1 MSDAAYE
8 KRHRKYE
15 AFERRQRLREKE
27 KLQYEHYKL
36 KERIEQ
42 LRNLDYTAFLA
53 VPEETFGEAPEVNL
67 LSEVDG
73 DEQPPMREGERRRN
87 LMLDVALSLE
97 ERYRTLLPSDRK
109 GADKKGER
117 ASLSISVEPRTR
129 EQSVNDM
136 NTIWKEPE
144 YERAPVRA
152 QEPVSITR
160 LEPVVAPILLPNPP
174 TPSAPVPTPTPSPP
188 PTCLATPAPASP
200 IPLPISTPIQ
210 ASVQALPPVEPIPLA
225 TPSPVQASEQTLRPA
240 EPSTIEV
247 PVLPESISTA
257 KEKGLK
263 LRITLRPPT
272 KTPSFNKEPS
282 PQPKHSM
289 RNRTTTIAPVPDIE
303 KQSDITTPER
313 EPPSISQNITV
324 AHTSSEP
331 VIDVTSVSLPS
342 QRPSSFIDSLDSA
355 SPNHHYQVLRF
366 GSISAEGSNLSAP
379 TRKRPR
385 IKKYQD
391 MSEPPKLSSPF
402 EHGHATDREK
412 SEQVQ
417 HTPHPI
423 TLPDSPR
430 RSTSPISSRQENISV
445 STGRRQHMP
454 VILVAASH
462 NEGRDSRK
470 TSRSVLAFGVKV
482 PQFVHAEFELP
493 KWLHDADEA
502 SANDETS
509 DLEQQASIS
518 LMMLH
523 NGNQSV
529 QSIDRNVALR
539 GPPEGD

>member
-1 MSDAAYE
+1 M
-8 KRHRKYE
+8 
-15 AFERRQRLREKE
+15 REKE

-42 LRNLDYTAFLA
+42 LRSLDYTAFLA
-53 VPEETFGEAPEVNL
+53 VPDDTFGEAPEANH

-73 DEQPPMREGERRRN
+73 DEQSPMREGERRRN

-136 NTIWKEPE
+136 NAIWKEPE
-144 YERAPVRA
+144 YERVPVRA
-152 QEPVSITR
+152 LEPVSSAR
-160 LEPVVAPILLPNPP
+160 LEPVVSPILLPNPP
-174 TPSAPVPTPTPSPP
+174 TPTPSPP
-188 PTCLATPAPASP
+188 PIRLATPAPASP
-200 IPLPISTPIQ
+200 MPIPISTPVQ
-210 ASVQALPPVEPIPLA
+210 APVQALPPVEPIPIP
-225 TPSPVQASEQTLRPA
+225 TPNPVKAPEETLRPV
-240 EPSTIEV
+240 ELSTVEV
-247 PVLPESISTA
+247 PILPESISTA
-257 KEKGLK
+257 REKGLK

-289 RNRTTTIAPVPDIE
+289 RKRTTSKAPAPDIE
-303 KQSDITTPER
+303 KQSNLPTPECG
-313 EPPSISQNITV
+313 PSSISQDTTV
-324 AHTSSEP
+324 HRSSEP
-331 VIDVTSVSLPS
+331 DIDVTSVSLPS
-342 QRPSSFIDSLDSA
+342 QRHPSFVGSLDSA
-355 SPNHHYQVLRF
+355 SPNHHYQVLHF

-385 IKKYQD
+385 TKKHQD
-391 MSEPPKLSSPF
+391 MTEPQNMSSTV
-402 EHGHATDREK
+402 EHGHATDREN
-412 SEQVQ
+412 SEQVEHAPLQ
-417 HTPHPI
+417 I

-445 STGRRQHMP
+445 LTGKRQHMP

-470 TSRSVLAFGVKV
+470 TSRTVLAFGVKV
-482 PQFVHAEFELP
+482 PQFAHAEFELP

-523 NGNQSV
+523 NGNQIV
-529 QSIDRNVALR
+529 QSTDRNLTHR
-539 GPPEGD
+539 GPPEGE